1 MGSTMA
7 KLALPSKKATSAL
20 EKLGHD
26 VQIARKR
33 REFTQQRLADGA
45 GISRATLQ
53 KVEAGDPGVS
63 LGALAMVLLALGES
77 DRLGQLL
84 DVARDDVG
92 LAIAVRDL
100 PQRVRSPRL
109 QATPGGQRSTPSA
122 TVRPGAP
129 TASSSEPEVF

>member
-1 MGSTMA
+1 MA
-7 KLALPSKKATSAL
+7 NPALPSKKAEFAL
-20 EKLGHD
+20 KKLGQD

-33 REFTQQRLADGA
+33 RAFTQKRLADGA

-92 LAIAVRDL
+92 LAIAIRDL
-100 PQRVRSPRL
+100 PQRVRSPRS
-109 QATPGGQRSTPSA
+109 QATPSGQRATPNA
-122 TVRPGAP
+122 TVRPDVP
-129 TASSSEPEVF
+129 TASSREPEVF

>member
-1 MGSTMA
+1 MA

-100 PQRVRSPRL
+100 PQRVRGPRS
-109 QATPGGQRSTPSA
+109 QAKPSRPRTTPDA
-122 TVRPGAP
+122 TVRPGVP
-129 TASSSEPEVF
+129 TASGSEPEVF

>member
-1 MGSTMA
+1 MA
-7 KLALPSKKATSAL
+7 ALPLPSKKATSAL

-33 REFTQQRLADGA
+33 REFTQKRLADGA

-100 PQRVRSPRL
+100 PQRVRSPRS
-109 QATPGGQRSTPSA
+109 QATPGGHRTTPNVQA
-122 TVRPGAP
+122 PLGVP
-129 TASSSEPEVF
+129 TASRSEPEVF

>member
-1 MGSTMA
+1 MA
-7 KLALPSKKATSAL
+7 KIALPSKKATSAL

-33 REFTQQRLADGA
+33 REFTQKRLADGA

-77 DRLGQLL
+77 DRLRQLL

-92 LAIAVRDL
+92 LTIAVRDL
-100 PQRVRSPRL
+100 PQRVRSPRS
-109 QATPGGQRSTPSA
+109 QTKPSGQRTTPDV
-122 TVRPGAP
+122 TVRPAGP

>member
-1 MGSTMA
+1 MA
-7 KLALPSKKATSAL
+7 KIALPSKKAASAL
-20 EKLGHD
+20 EKLGQD

-77 DRLGQLL
+77 DRLLQLL
-84 DVARDDVG
+84 DIAHDDVG

-100 PQRVRSPRL
+100 PQRVRGPRS
-109 QATPGGQRSTPSA
+109 QAKPSGPCTTPDA
-122 TVRPGAP
+122 TVRPGIP
-129 TASSSEPEVF
+129 TAYGSEPEVF

>member
-1 MGSTMA
+1 MA

-77 DRLGQLL
+77 DRLEQLL

-92 LAIAVRDL
+92 LTIAVRDL
-100 PQRVRSPRL
+100 PQRVRGPRS
-109 QATPGGQRSTPSA
+109 QARSSGLRTTPDA
-122 TVRPGAP
+122 TVRPGVS
-129 TASSSEPEVF
+129 TASGSEPEVF

>member
-1 MGSTMA
+1 MA

-20 EKLGHD
+20 QKLGHD

-53 KVEAGDPGVS
+53 KVEVGDPGVS

-77 DRLGQLL
+77 DRLEQLL
-84 DVARDDVG
+84 DVASDDVG
-92 LAIAVRDL
+92 LAIAIRDL
-100 PQRVRSPRL
+100 PQRVRSPRSEAKPSASGPP
-109 QATPGGQRSTPSA
+109 ATSNA
-122 TVRPGAP
+122 TVRPGVP
-129 TASSSEPEVF
+129 TASGSEPEVF

>member
-1 MGSTMA
+1 MA
-7 KLALPSKKATSAL
+7 KIALSSKKAASVL

-100 PQRVRSPRL
+100 PQRVRGPRS
-109 QATPGGQRSTPSA
+109 QAKPSRPRTTPDA
-122 TVRPGAP
+122 TVRPDVP
-129 TASSSEPEVF
+129 TASGSEPEVF

>member
-1 MGSTMA
+1 MA
-7 KLALPSKKATSAL
+7 KLALPSKKAASAL

-33 REFTQQRLADGA
+33 REFTQKRLADGA

-77 DRLGQLL
+77 DRLRQLL

-92 LAIAVRDL
+92 LTIAVRDL
-100 PQRVRSPRL
+100 PQRVRSPRS
-109 QATPGGQRSTPSA
+109 QATPSGQRTTADA
-122 TVRPGAP
+122 TVRPGVS
-129 TASSSEPEVF
+129 TASGSEPEVF

>member
-1 MGSTMA
+1 MAAST
-7 KLALPSKKATSAL
+7 LPSKKATSAL

-33 REFTQQRLADGA
+33 REFTQKRLADGA

-92 LAIAVRDL
+92 LTIAVRNL
-100 PQRVRSPRL
+100 PQRVQL
-109 QATPGGQRSTPSA
+109 PSYLWCW
-122 TVRPGAP
+122 
-129 TASSSEPEVF
+129 